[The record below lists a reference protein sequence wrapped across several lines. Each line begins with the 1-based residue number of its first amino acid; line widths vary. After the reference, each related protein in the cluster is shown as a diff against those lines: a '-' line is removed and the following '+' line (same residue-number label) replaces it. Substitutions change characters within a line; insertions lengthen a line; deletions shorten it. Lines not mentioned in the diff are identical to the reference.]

1 MPPLSSVIIA
11 LQGLFGVLNGAAS
24 LISSTALQKNLDT
37 LQIDS
42 TPALHAIALGSV
54 SIGAFYINAAYRH
67 DKSIMWLCVL
77 GRAIAIPVFMTHGG
91 PWRNVAVF
99 EAVCGLS
106 VAGAL
111 LWDRYNMKGKRMAQG
126 TST

>member
-11 LQGLFGVLNGAAS
+11 LQGLFGILNGAAS

-54 SIGAFYINAAYRH
+54 SIG
-67 DKSIMWLCVL
+67 
-77 GRAIAIPVFMTHGG
+77 
-91 PWRNVAVF
+91 
-99 EAVCGLS
+99 
-106 VAGAL
+106 
-111 LWDRYNMKGKRMAQG
+111 
-126 TST
+126 